1 MKTFIFTAKVTI
13 SIYTEIDADTLESGI
28 EIANERSLMSI
39 VQNGSDT
46 EKDSWMCDE
55 LDGVPYDINEE
66 TNYEKD

>member
-1 MKTFIFTAKVTI
+1 MKTFIFTSKVTI
-13 SIYTEIDADTLESGI
+13 SLYTEIDANTLGEAT

-55 LDGVPYDINEE
+55 LDGIPYDINEE
-66 TNYEKD
+66 TSYEKD